1 MRYQLK
7 VISSKNFF
15 LEKVR
20 MYVHAINYFR
30 KSIIMKKNCIS
41 NVNSEIVLSTYL
53 PKRKCRLT
61 TGYTTRVFSAEVDTF

>member
-20 MYVHAINYFR
+20 MYVHTINYFR
-30 KSIIMKKNCIS
+30 KSMIMKKEIVS
-41 NVNSEIVLSTYL
+41 QIFNSEIVLSTYL
-53 PKRKCRLT
+53 PKENV
-61 TGYTTRVFSAEVDTF
+61 G